1 MSRESMITSKKR
13 TVPSAQRRESTPAK
27 YAGKVQPGKSATA
40 GIYERL
46 RRAIMD
52 FELAPGARITE
63 TELAASFGISRTPVR
78 EALHRLENEGLISI
92 RPKQGCFVRD
102 VDIHQISNY
111 YDVRIALEVMAVE
124 LACKNMPDEVISQ
137 LSDTWNPA
145 KRPKR
150 FKNPDEIKVLEEV
163 FHAMIAE
170 YSGNPVLASY
180 LKDVNDH
187 IRSVRRLGFP
197 DEKSI
202 IETYEEHYLICKLL
216 KKRDARAAREEMV
229 RHIRKSQGIAR
240 SVTLSQLQQQ
250 HHANAAR
257 FIKP

>member
-1 MSRESMITSKKR
+1 MAAKKKKIKMGMAAKTKR
-13 TVPSAQRRESTPAK
+13 RPAARAKHTIQAPKKSSTV
-27 YAGKVQPGKSATA
+27 

-46 RRAIMD
+46 RCAIMD
-52 FELAPGARITE
+52 FELAPGARLTE
-63 TELAASFGISRTPVR
+63 TELAESFGISRTPVR

-92 RPKQGCFVRD
+92 RPKQGCFVRS

-124 LACKNMPDEVISQ
+124 LACKNMPDEVITQ

-150 FKNPDEIKVLEEV
+150 FKHPDEIKVLEEV
-163 FHAMIAE
+163 FHAMIAD
-170 YSGNPVLASY
+170 YSGNPVLAAY
-180 LKDVNDH
+180 LKDVNDN

-197 DEKSI
+197 DAKSI
-202 IETYEEHYLICKLL
+202 VETYEEHYRICKLL
-216 KKRDARAAREEMV
+216 EKRDARAAREEMIK
-229 RHIRKSQGIAR
+229 HIRKSQGIAR

-250 HHANAAR
+250 HLRATVR

>member
-1 MSRESMITSKKR
+1 MKIRKKR
-13 TVPSAQRRESTPAK
+13 VPVGTARTVVLSVKQLTGSQSRKTST
-27 YAGKVQPGKSATA
+27 V

-63 TELAASFGISRTPVR
+63 TELAETFGISRTPVR

-111 YDVRIALEVMAVE
+111 YDIRIALEVMAVE
-124 LACKNMPDEVISQ
+124 LACKNMPDEVIAQ

-150 FKNPDEIKVLEEV
+150 FKNSDEIKVLEEI

-197 DEKSI
+197 DEKSV
-202 IETYEEHYLICKLL
+202 IETYDEHYRICKLL
-216 KKRDARAAREEMV
+216 KKRDARAAREEMI

-250 HHANAAR
+250 HHRANALHL
-257 FIKP
+257 IKP

>member
-1 MSRESMITSKKR
+1 MTINKKR
-13 TVPSAQRRESTPAK
+13 ISTRAKGSKPALAQPATGVPPRQSSTL
-27 YAGKVQPGKSATA
+27 

-63 TELAASFGISRTPVR
+63 TELAESFGISRTPVR
-78 EALHRLENEGLISI
+78 EALHRLENDGLISI

-124 LACKNMPDEVISQ
+124 LACKNMPDEVIAQ

-197 DEKSI
+197 DVKSI
-202 IETYEEHYLICKLL
+202 VETYEEHYRICTLL
-216 KKRDARAAREEMV
+216 KKRDARAAREEMI

-250 HHANAAR
+250 HHRVGTAR
-257 FIKP
+257 FID

>member
-1 MSRESMITSKKR
+1 MAIRKPPVFTNTRHDEAAVKK
-13 TVPSAQRRESTPAK
+13 VN
-27 YAGKVQPGKSATA
+27 KVLPKKSSTA
-40 GIYERL
+40 GVYERL

-52 FELAPGARITE
+52 FELAPGARVTE
-63 TELAASFGISRTPVR
+63 TELAVSFGISRTPVR

-92 RPKQGCFVRD
+92 RPKQGCFVRS

-124 LACKNMPDEVISQ
+124 QACKNMPDEVIAQ

-145 KRPKR
+145 RRPKR
-150 FKNPDEIKVLEEV
+150 FKHPDEIKVLEEV
-163 FHAMIAE
+163 FHAMIAD
-170 YSGNPVLASY
+170 YSGNPVLAGY

-202 IETYEEHYLICKLL
+202 VETYEEHYRICKLL
-216 KKRDARAAREEMV
+216 KKRDARAAREEMI

-250 HHANAAR
+250 HHANAMH

>member
-1 MSRESMITSKKR
+1 MTKKKKPAGTHAKSSR
-13 TVPSAQRRESTPAK
+13 PAS
-27 YAGKVQPGKSATA
+27 VQPATKAPPKKSSTL

-63 TELAASFGISRTPVR
+63 TELAETFGISRTPVR
-78 EALHRLENEGLISI
+78 EALHRLENDGLISI

-124 LACKNMPDEVISQ
+124 LACKNMPDEVIAQ

-145 KRPKR
+145 RRPKR

-163 FHAMIAE
+163 FHAMIAD

-197 DEKSI
+197 DAKSI
-202 IETYEEHYLICKLL
+202 VETYEEHYRICTLL
-216 KKRDARAAREEMV
+216 KKRDARAAREEMIK
-229 RHIRKSQGIAR
+229 HIRKSQGIAR

-250 HHANAAR
+250 HHRAGVTR
-257 FIKP
+257 FIDR

>member
-1 MSRESMITSKKR
+1 MVKKQKSVSRAVAIKTVTPTQPKRMSTLG
-13 TVPSAQRRESTPAK
+13 V
-27 YAGKVQPGKSATA
+27 
-40 GIYERL
+40 YERL

-52 FELAPGARITE
+52 FELAPGSRVTE
-63 TELAASFGISRTPVR
+63 TELADAFGISRTPVR
-78 EALHRLENEGLISI
+78 EALHRLETEGLISI
-92 RPKQGCFVRD
+92 RPKQGCFVRG

-124 LACKNMPDEVISQ
+124 LACKNMPDEVITQ

-150 FKNPDEIKVLEEV
+150 FKSPDEIKALEEV
-163 FHAMIAE
+163 FHVMIAE
-170 YSGNPVLASY
+170 YSGNSVLAGY

-202 IETYEEHYLICKLL
+202 VETYEEHYRICKLL
-216 KKRDARAAREEMV
+216 KKRDARAVREEMIK
-229 RHIRKSQGIAR
+229 HIQKSQGIAR

-250 HHANAAR
+250 HYRAGAAR
-257 FIKP
+257 FIDL

>member
-1 MSRESMITSKKR
+1 MTTKKKR
-13 TVPSAQRRESTPAK
+13 MPTNARSAAIPAK
-27 YAGKVQPGKSATA
+27 QLTGSQPRRTTTV

-63 TELAASFGISRTPVR
+63 TELADTFGISRTPVR

-111 YDVRIALEVMAVE
+111 YDIRIALEVMAVE
-124 LACKNMPDEVISQ
+124 LACKNMPDEVIAQ

-150 FKNPDEIKVLEEV
+150 FKNSDEIKVLEEV

-197 DEKSI
+197 DEKSV
-202 IETYEEHYLICKLL
+202 IETYDEHYRICKLL
-216 KKRDARAAREEMV
+216 KKRDARAARDEMI
-229 RHIRKSQGIAR
+229 RHIRKSQAIAR

-250 HHANAAR
+250 HHRANALHS
-257 FIKP
+257 IKL

>member
-1 MSRESMITSKKR
+1 MATKKSRGFALAKFVEPLPLKAAAKSSPRKSSK
-13 TVPSAQRRESTPAK
+13 
-27 YAGKVQPGKSATA
+27 A

-63 TELAASFGISRTPVR
+63 TELASSFGISRTPVR

-92 RPKQGCFVRD
+92 RPKQGCFVRS

-111 YDVRIALEVMAVE
+111 YDVRIALEVMSVE
-124 LACKNMPDEVISQ
+124 LACKNMPDEVIAQ
-137 LSDTWNPA
+137 LSNTWNPA
-145 KRPKR
+145 RRPKR
-150 FKNPDEIKVLEEV
+150 FKDADEIKVLEEV
-163 FHAMIAE
+163 FHAMIAD

-202 IETYEEHYLICKLL
+202 AETYQEHYRICKLL
-216 KKRDARAAREEMV
+216 KKRDARAAREEMI

-250 HHANAAR
+250 HHHANTPR
-257 FIKP
+257 PVIK

>member
-1 MSRESMITSKKR
+1 MTTKKTR
-13 TVPSAQRRESTPAK
+13 TLTRPGRGGSAHVKQETGSQPRKSST
-27 YAGKVQPGKSATA
+27 V

-46 RRAIMD
+46 RRAIVD

-63 TELAASFGISRTPVR
+63 TELAEIFGISRTPVR

-124 LACKNMPDEVISQ
+124 LACKNMPDEVIAQ

-145 KRPKR
+145 NRPKR
-150 FKNPDEIKVLEEV
+150 FKNLDEIKVLEEV

-202 IETYEEHYLICKLL
+202 VETYAEHYRICKLL
-216 KKRDARAAREEMV
+216 KKRDARAAREEMI

-250 HHANAAR
+250 HHRASATHL
-257 FIKP
+257 IKP

>member
-1 MSRESMITSKKR
+1 MVKKKNVSRSESKT
-13 TVPSAQRRESTPAK
+13 TATPAPPK
-27 YAGKVQPGKSATA
+27 RLSTLGV
-40 GIYERL
+40 YERM

-52 FELAPGARITE
+52 FELAPGTRVTE
-63 TELAASFGISRTPVR
+63 TELADAFNISRTPVR

-92 RPKQGCFVRD
+92 RPKQGCFVRG

-124 LACKNMPDEVISQ
+124 LACKNMPDEVIAQ

-150 FKNPDEIKVLEEV
+150 YKSPDELKALEEV
-163 FHAMIAE
+163 FHVMIAE
-170 YSGNPVLASY
+170 YSGNPVLAAY

-197 DEKSI
+197 DDKSI
-202 IETYEEHYLICKLL
+202 IETYEEHFRICKLL
-216 KKRDARAAREEMV
+216 KKRDARAASEEMIK
-229 RHIRKSQGIAR
+229 HIQKSQGIAR

-250 HHANAAR
+250 HYQAGVAR
-257 FIKP
+257 FTDR